1 MSNNQLPSILNVRPL
16 PSVDTMKIDT
26 AVLDPITITQR
37 QAVWQIPMN
46 GILDGGSFVQ
56 LGLETAQGVT
66 DAFLP
71 VLTGIHACIDS
82 VFLKIG
88 SKVVASNVDYGHFQ
102 TAVRQLETP
111 EHRAYVDM
119 IKSGTCCDRWG
130 QVGGLGRLAPRDL
143 DYGTAQNAIA
153 TDNGAATTPLFIKP
167 TDNTGTTALFSI
179 PLSTLIPM
187 MKSRQ
192 LPLFAI
198 KESVY
203 LEINFKTQ
211 NNTALQIGEMC
222 CFPAAPGGS
231 TAISISTVNTKF
243 ISDHLYYND
252 NSMAE
257 LQRQIY
263 SENGLQYLYEDQ
275 ITTNAQVPAFGAA
288 GSQPIMREIAVS
300 GRTCRNIII
309 SDKQSGYNH
318 QLCGQYV
325 SNCNITND
333 EVNYRINDMRVFD
346 RSLVSAPMKHDQL
359 TLVADRPLR
368 CPNQLYSYDVDVDK
382 TVTPNAINQ
391 NSLYI
396 GTIEGHALPN
406 AAGVTTNADFRGISH
421 YDGLDLTTGDK
432 NVLGNGIKIGVKPIQ
447 MQKTYT
453 RTPGLLQARDIRI
466 FTNVERV
473 MSIVN
478 GVVSVSA

>member
-1 MSNNQLPSILNVRPL
+1 
-16 PSVDTMKIDT
+16 
-26 AVLDPITITQR
+26 
-37 QAVWQIPMN
+37 
-46 GILDGGSFVQ
+46 
-56 LGLETAQGVT
+56 
-66 DAFLP
+66 
-71 VLTGIHACIDS
+71 
-82 VFLKIG
+82 
-88 SKVVASNVDYGHFQ
+88 
-102 TAVRQLETP
+102 
-111 EHRAYVDM
+111 
-119 IKSGTCCDRWG
+119 
-130 QVGGLGRLAPRDL
+130 
-143 DYGTAQNAIA
+143 
-153 TDNGAATTPLFIKP
+153 
-167 TDNTGTTALFSI
+167 
-179 PLSTLIPM
+179 
-187 MKSRQ
+187 
-192 LPLFAI
+192 
-198 KESVY
+198 
-203 LEINFKTQ
+203 
-211 NNTALQIGEMC
+211 
-222 CFPAAPGGS
+222 
-231 TAISISTVNTKF
+231 
-243 ISDHLYYND
+243 
-252 NSMAE
+252 MAE

-382 TVTPNAINQ
+382 TITPNAINQ